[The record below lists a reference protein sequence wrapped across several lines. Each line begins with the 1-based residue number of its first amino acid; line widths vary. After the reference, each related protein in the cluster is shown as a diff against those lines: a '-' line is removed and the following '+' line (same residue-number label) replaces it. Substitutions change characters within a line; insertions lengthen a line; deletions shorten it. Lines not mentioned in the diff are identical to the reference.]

1 MSVSWSN
8 AGSSVVVSGDLFLST
23 GTASVGTCGVVSIGS
38 GSSASGSGGSIAVSV
53 GPGDGSGGTFS
64 VTAGDSLGANDG
76 VAHFCSRARIKEFPS
91 PASYPINSAG

>member
-1 MSVSWSN
+1 MSN
-8 AGSSVVVSGDLFLST
+8 AGSLGVLGDFSLST
-23 GTASVGTCGVVSIGS
+23 GTVSVGTSGDVSIGS
-38 GSSASGSGGSIAVSV
+38 GSSVSGSGGSIAVSV
-53 GPGDGSGGTFS
+53 GLGDGSGGTFS